1 MKIVSKMPSG
11 PNKKAACLVA
21 SKEQFMSEQPQPQNP
36 PRQPKRISIDIP
48 KELQAVYANVAFISH
63 TPAEMVLDFAQV
75 LPRMPH
81 GSVQARVIMSP
92 MHAKMLQLALA
103 QNVANYERQF
113 GEIRLPQQMNLAD
126 QFFRFPQQEQD
137 DNEKE

>member
-1 MKIVSKMPSG
+1 MSDQPQG
-11 PNKKAACLVA
+11 PNP
-21 SKEQFMSEQPQPQNP
+21 PQ
-36 PRQPKRISIDIP
+36 QPKRISIDIP

-137 DNEKE
+137 DNDKE